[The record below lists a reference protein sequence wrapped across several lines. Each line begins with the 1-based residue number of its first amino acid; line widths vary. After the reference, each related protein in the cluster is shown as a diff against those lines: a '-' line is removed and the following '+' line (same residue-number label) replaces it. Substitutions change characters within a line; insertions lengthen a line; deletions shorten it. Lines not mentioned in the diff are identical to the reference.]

1 MGLKDVVLREARPLP
16 VLLLIDNSGSMA
28 NEKINTVNV
37 AIREML
43 AEFANIK
50 NAKGKISIGAISFGN
65 KVRVVQTIDK
75 VENVT
80 FPLFEAAGKTLLG
93 EAIDRAIDMLEDYN
107 QVPNRAYTPTIIL
120 LSDGLPTD
128 CPPEARKAGYEFS
141 AWEPLKR
148 LHNSER
154 LKDCPKLALSI
165 GAGTN
170 YSMLH
175 SFIND
180 EKVPII
186 KATDISTII
195 KFFKW
200 VTYSISKRSVSS
212 NPNET
217 ELGNPTEI
225 FDADEMEYFK
235 SIWDH

>member
-1 MGLKDVVLREARPLP
+1 MGLNDVILREARPLP

-37 AIREML
+37 AIREMV

-65 KVRVVQTIDK
+65 KVSVVQTIDK

-80 FPLFEAAGKTLLG
+80 FPLFEASGKTLMG
-93 EAIDRAIDMLEDYN
+93 EAINRAIDMLEDHN
-107 QVPNRAYTPTIIL
+107 QVPDRAYTPTIIL
-120 LSDGLPTD
+120 LSDGFPTD
-128 CPPEARKAGYEFS
+128 CPPEARKEGYDFS
-141 AWEPLKR
+141 SWEPLKR

-154 LKDCPKLALSI
+154 LRDCPKLALSI
-165 GAGTN
+165 GVGTN
-170 YSMLH
+170 YNMLH
-175 SFIND
+175 SFINN
-180 EKVPII
+180 EKIPII
-186 KATDISTII
+186 KATDIATIV

-217 ELGNPTEI
+217 EWGSPADI
-225 FDADEMEYFK
+225 FEADEMEYLK
-235 SIWDH
+235 SIWNS